1 MDVIFATN
9 HDFCP
14 YTAVAIVS
22 LLENNKGEQINV
34 HLFTIGVDH
43 PQIEQMLQ
51 LVSAYKDVKLQVY
64 PVDESL
70 LKGFPH
76 PGVYSWA
83 AYLRLFAASLLPSLE
98 KALYLDVD
106 MVIIGSLKE
115 LWDMDISHYSC
126 AAVYDSIL
134 SYNMTKDFLGYDY
147 YREGYANSGM
157 LLLNLAYWREHQVE
171 LHISEYLKNHP
182 VRLCDQDVLNIILH
196 STIKFIHPKWNCH
209 TGYFA
214 FPPLVRDDQKKY
226 IKSLWRGAKIA
237 HFTGPAKPWY
247 KECVNPYKK
256 SFKRFMQLTSWK
268 DSQELVLQPNFWK
281 RWTIITLRY
290 GKNLVALFFSIFY
303 K

>member
-14 YTAVAIVS
+14 YAAVAIAS
-22 LLENNKGEQINV
+22 LLENNGGEPINV
-34 HLFTIGVDH
+34 HLFTINV
-43 PQIEQMLQ
+43 EQPHVEQLHQ
-51 LVSAYKDVKLQVY
+51 LVYSYRNAKLQVY
-64 PVDESL
+64 PVDDSL
-70 LKGFPH
+70 LEGFPN

-83 AYLRLFAASLLPSLE
+83 AYLRLFAASLLPTLD

-106 MVIIGSLKE
+106 MVINGSLKK
-115 LWDMDISHYSC
+115 LWDTDISNYSC

-147 YREGYANSGM
+147 YQEGYANSGM

-171 LHISEYLKNHP
+171 QHISEYLRNNP